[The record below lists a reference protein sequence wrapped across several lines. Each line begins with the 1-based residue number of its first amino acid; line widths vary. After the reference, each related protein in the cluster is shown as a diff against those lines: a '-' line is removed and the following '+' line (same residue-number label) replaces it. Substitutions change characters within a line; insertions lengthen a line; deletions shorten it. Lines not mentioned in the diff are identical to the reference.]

1 MARLIVELTNR
12 CNLRCQHCFEERHA
26 AVAELPMAIVD
37 RVIAE
42 GQHCGI
48 DEICF
53 TGGEPTVHRQFEL
66 IVRRVCAAGYSFGMV
81 SNGWNFQKHY
91 PLLKESRER
100 LSGLTFSLDGAK
112 ESTHDRIRGSGS
124 YRRVIQA
131 ASLCLFNGIPFTFNM
146 VLTNCNSA
154 ETAEL
159 VDLAERLGCRGVR
172 FGHLMFTPET
182 AARGLDLSPAERRR
196 VETDIWRLRDR
207 ARIPVTM
214 APGYFAAS
222 PNFRC
227 APLQEDEYNLDYRG
241 NLTLCCQLS
250 GYAGPNT
257 QRDSFGNLH
266 EVSLAE
272 ALAGFHQGVVSYL
285 DDKAQRIADRA
296 FSEWDHFPCLY
307 CVKYLGKLQWLKDS
321 PGHPWAD
328 LDHAGSR
335 EAIDVDA

>member
-12 CNLRCQHCFEERHA
+12 CNLRCAHCFEERHA
-26 AVAELPMAIVD
+26 AVAELPLAIVD

-42 GQHCGI
+42 GQRCGI
-48 DEICF
+48 GEICF
-53 TGGEPTVHRQFEL
+53 TGGEPTVHRQFEH
-66 IVRRVCAAGYSFGMV
+66 IVRRICAAGYAFGMV

-91 PLLKESRER
+91 PVLQSCRDR
-100 LSGLTFSLDGAK
+100 LSGVTFSLDGAK
-112 ESTHDRIRGSGS
+112 ESTHDRIRGDGS

-146 VLTNCNSA
+146 VLTTGNWA

-159 VDLAERLGCRGVR
+159 VDLAERLGGRGVR
-172 FGHLMFTPET
+172 FGHLMFNAET

-196 VETDIWRLRDR
+196 VEADIWRLRDR
-207 ARIPVTM
+207 AQIPVAM

-222 PNFRC
+222 PNFNC

-257 QRDSFGNLH
+257 KSDSFGNLN

-272 ALAGFHQGVVSYL
+272 ALAEFHQGVVTYL
-285 DDKAQRIADRA
+285 NDKAQRIGEHA
-296 FSEWDHFPCLY
+296 FSELDHFPCFY
-307 CVKYLGKLQWLKDS
+307 CVKYLGKLQWLKDRG
-321 PGHPWAD
+321 GHPWAAP
-328 LDHAGSR
+328 DHAGSR
-335 EAIDVDA
+335 EAINVDA